1 MYETFIIVS
10 AKWRKEL
17 TTMTKKET
25 YEQEIKTFEG
35 QLNYVNYLFG
45 KAYENFSKVKDEVKS
60 SYYKGQMDMLSD
72 MIKNLQSDIEHD
84 FNMLDMI
91 ERN

>member
-1 MYETFIIVS
+1 
-10 AKWRKEL
+10 
-17 TTMTKKET
+17 MTKKET

-35 QLNYVNYLFG
+35 QLDYANYLFR
-45 KAYENFSKVKDEVKS
+45 KAYENFSNAKDESKY

-84 FNMLDMI
+84 FNMLDML